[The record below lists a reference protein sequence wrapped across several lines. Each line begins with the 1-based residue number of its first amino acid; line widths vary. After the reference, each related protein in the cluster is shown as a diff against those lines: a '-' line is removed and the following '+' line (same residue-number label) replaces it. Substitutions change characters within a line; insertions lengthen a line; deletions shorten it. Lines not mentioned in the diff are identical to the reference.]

1 MSRRKQT
8 SKPSVP
14 GAGGPRRPVEPV
26 ASPPRIVGGT
36 MRGRKLL
43 YSGDLRTRPMKERV
57 REAVFNLVGP
67 AVKDKLAVDLFAGT
81 GALGLEAISRG
92 AARAIFIERHYPT
105 LQLLRRNVQ
114 ALGLEAQCELVFSNT
129 FVWAR
134 QPTGLG
140 NIPWVVFCSPP
151 FDFYV
156 ERSDEMLALVGK
168 LLETAPPESVV
179 VVVADTRFD
188 FGLLPQADSW
198 DIRSYPPAVIGI
210 YRKQKASDE

>member
-1 MSRRKQT
+1 MARRKHPA
-8 SKPSVP
+8 KPSP
-14 GAGGPRRPVEPV
+14 PASGAPRQPVEPV

-67 AVKDKLAVDLFAGT
+67 GVKGKQAVDLFAGT

-105 LQLLRRNVQ
+105 LQLIRRNVQ
-114 ALGLEAQCELVFSNT
+114 ALDVESQCELVFANT
-129 FVWAR
+129 FSWAR
-134 QPTGLG
+134 NPAGLG
-140 NIPWVVFCSPP
+140 ETAWVVFCSPP

-156 ERSDEMLALVGK
+156 EHRDEMLALIGK
-168 LLETAPPESVV
+168 LLEAAPPESVV
-179 VVVADTRFD
+179 VVEADARFD
-188 FGLLPQADSW
+188 FSLLPQADSW
-198 DIRSYPPAVIGI
+198 DVRTYPPAIIGI
-210 YRKQKASDE
+210 QHKARHE